1 MRNLFF
7 IALSLLIVCTSCGT
21 AESNSDKSLRNY
33 YLPFD
38 LLEQSDL
45 IMEYRYVGTEDAP
58 FYWYYHMKS
67 MNEEQVLFTGEQ
79 LDAYGE
85 ILVETEE
92 LLVGNGILL
101 KSQQITERDTATDE
115 RVTTRFDILSDDLFL
130 FKDLTVESKIKSE
143 ISFQSNVYKGQKTII
158 DKERQYLGDT
168 SIIYEGVSFPAK
180 RFLIHEHYD
189 IEEIGHLEF
198 DLRGEEVYA
207 EGLGLVYVRKL
218 SDDGQAIEYYLHK
231 YEIVDDES

>member
-7 IALSLLIVCTSCGT
+7 TALSLLVLCSSC
-21 AESNSDKSLRNY
+21 ASVESDSGNDLRNY

-58 FYWYYHMKS
+58 FYWYFDMKS
-67 MNEEQVLFTGEQ
+67 KNEGQVLFIGQQ
-79 LDAYGE
+79 LDVYGE

-92 LLVGNGILL
+92 LLVDTGISL
-101 KSQQITERDTATDE
+101 KSQQIIERDTSTDE
-115 RVTTRFDILSDDLFL
+115 RVVTMFDIMSDELFL
-130 FKDLTVESKIKSE
+130 LKDLTTESKIKSK
-143 ISFQSNVYKGQKTII
+143 IAFQSNVYNGQKTTI

-168 SIIYEGVSFPAK
+168 SIIYEGISFPAK
-180 RFLIHEHYD
+180 RFLLKEHYD
-189 IEEIGHLEF
+189 IEEVGHLEF
-198 DLRGEEVYA
+198 DLSGEEVYA
-207 EGLGLVYVRKL
+207 DGLGLVYVRKI

-231 YEIVDDES
+231 YEIVDDEN

>member
-7 IALSLLIVCTSCGT
+7 IALNLLIVCISCNTG
-21 AESNSDKSLRNY
+21 ESNSDKALRNY

-67 MNEEQVLFTGEQ
+67 KDEGHVLFTGEQ
-79 LDAYGE
+79 LDLYGE
-85 ILVETEE
+85 VLVETEE
-92 LLVGNGILL
+92 LLVDNGIVL
-101 KSQQITERDTATDE
+101 KSQQVVERDTLTDE
-115 RVTTRFDILSDDLFL
+115 RIITSFDIMSDDLFL
-130 FKDLTVESKIKSE
+130 FKDLTRESKIKSK
-143 ISFQSNVYKGQKTII
+143 IAFQSNVYMGQKTTI

-180 RFLIHEHYD
+180 RFSIQEHYD
-189 IEEIGHLEF
+189 IEEVGHLEF